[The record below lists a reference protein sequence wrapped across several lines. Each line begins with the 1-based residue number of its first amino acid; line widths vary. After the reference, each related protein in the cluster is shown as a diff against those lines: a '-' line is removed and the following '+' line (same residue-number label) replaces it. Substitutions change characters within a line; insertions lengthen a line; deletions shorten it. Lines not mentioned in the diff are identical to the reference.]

1 MDSQSPISQYD
12 TLLSSNPFIFLVCK
26 SPPPPSSLSQAKKS
40 TVYRGHWCPFCMTY
54 LKTLNNLSAPIAAKG
69 GAIIAV
75 TAEPIEHL
83 SSTRKATGYEGLVII
98 DETNSLAK
106 ELKRRGVID
115 VAVSER
121 KGYKEGMA
129 QPAILV
135 ARVKGEGGG
144 EEEREV
150 LEKWAIVP
158 SVMNMGGAKD
168 RPDLVQVWENVQ
180 AKLAGKP
187 VVHTKYSLMGFFGT
201 MAGKIFG
208 R

>member
-1 MDSQSPISQYD
+1 MSYLQ
-12 TLLSSNPFIFLVCK
+12 TL
-26 SPPPPSSLSQAKKS
+26 
-40 TVYRGHWCPFCMTY
+40 H
-54 LKTLNNLSAPIAAKG
+54 NLEAPIAAAG
-69 GAIIAV
+69 GKIIAV
-75 TAEPIEHL
+75 TSEPIEHL

-106 ELKRRGVID
+106 ELKRRGLVD
-115 VAVSER
+115 VAISEK

-129 QPAILV
+129 QPAVLV
-135 ARVKGEGGG
+135 GRLRQMKGGDGMMT
-144 EEEREV
+144 EEREV

-158 SVMNMGGAKD
+158 SAMNMGGAKD

-180 AKLAGKP
+180 AKLAGRP
-187 VVHTKYSLMGFFGT
+187 VVHKKYSLMGFFGT